1 MPSAEKRFDK
11 SMATSCECKH
21 NVCREQYVG
30 ATTGIGRISP
40 VHHGM
45 LCVQVCTDNDIN
57 TDSTD
62 HYICI
67 ITLETRVKSVG
78 SMAAAG
84 EVCMSG
90 VYSVQTYSQQ

>member
-1 MPSAEKRFDK
+1 
-11 SMATSCECKH
+11 MATPCECKH
-21 NVCREQYVG
+21 NVCREHYVG
-30 ATTGIGRISP
+30 APTGIGRVSP

-67 ITLETRVKSVG
+67 IETRVKSVG

-84 EVCMSG
+84 RSVCQG
-90 VYSVQTYSQQ
+90 YTPFRLTLNNN